1 MVNAGFNHTDRRCKG
16 SKSTADPELIKKRE
30 LTFTKNKAK
39 IERFKR
45 RMQISM
51 LEKNVFDVEKLI
63 NEIYDY
69 PDKEIELEHHLRMEI
84 IKAQLFMS
92 SYYKWR
98 TEKRDYIS

>member
-45 RMQISM
+45 RM
-51 LEKNVFDVEKLI
+51 
-63 NEIYDY
+63 
-69 PDKEIELEHHLRMEI
+69 
-84 IKAQLFMS
+84 
-92 SYYKWR
+92 
-98 TEKRDYIS
+98 